1 MFSLFTRE
9 KRDGSYIMI
18 FNLKQLNK
26 HTKYEHFK
34 IKSLQSVLNITRPN
48 CRMAGVDLKDA
59 FHMVPIHPDHQIL
72 MGISLLSKADLGL
85 LQHPR

>member
-48 CRMAGVDLKDA
+48 C
-59 FHMVPIHPDHQIL
+59 
-72 MGISLLSKADLGL
+72 LLYGANPSRPSNFNGNITAVEGRSRTAATSKVKLFVT
-85 LQHPR
+85 R

>member
-26 HTKYEHFK
+26 HTKYEDSK
-34 IKSLQSVLNITRPN
+34 MKSLQSVLNITRPN

-59 FHMVPIHPDHQIL
+59 FYMVPIHPDHQIL
-72 MGISLLSKADLGL
+72 EGISLLPKANLGL
-85 LQHPR
+85 LQHPG